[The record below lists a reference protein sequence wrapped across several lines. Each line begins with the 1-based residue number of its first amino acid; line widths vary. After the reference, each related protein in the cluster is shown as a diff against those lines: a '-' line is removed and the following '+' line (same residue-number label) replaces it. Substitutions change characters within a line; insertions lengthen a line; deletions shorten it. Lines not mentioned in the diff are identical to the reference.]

1 MNDLFEVTDLTE
13 MINYDS
19 FLFLV
24 LSLIMLWIGKKVYD
38 IFTPY
43 KIDKELTTND
53 NKAVAVSFAGYLTGL
68 GIIIWGV
75 VSSPSSPDNIM
86 FGMEIS
92 DTALLIT
99 DIVQVIIWS
108 SIGIVLLNISK
119 LVNDKLILS
128 KFNNTKELIEDKN
141 VGTGA
146 VDFGAFIASAIIIK
160 SVVSGETTTSLV
172 YEILGTLVFFVAG
185 QILFI
190 IFAMIY
196 QKITSYDFHAEIER
210 DNAAAGVSFGL
221 SLIAVGM
228 LIAHPILNS
237 DSLVRVGIW
246 FLLGTI
252 LLIISKKIVDK
263 LIFPDHKVDDEISK
277 DQNWGV
283 ALVDGLISITVV
295 LLLNSAF

>member
-1 MNDLFEVTDLTE
+1 MNGLFEVTDLTE
-13 MINYDS
+13 MVHYDS
-19 FLFLV
+19 FLFLIQ
-24 LSLIMLWIGKKVYD
+24 SLFILWIGKKVYD

-75 VSSPSSPDNIM
+75 VSSPSSVDNIM
-86 FGMEIS
+86 FGMEES
-92 DTALLIT
+92 ERALLLT
-99 DIVQVIIWS
+99 DVAQVFIWS
-108 SIGIVLLNISK
+108 FIGIILLNISRII
-119 LVNDKLILS
+119 NDKLILS

-160 SVVSGETTTSLV
+160 SVVSGETVLCMGWEMV
-172 YEILGTLVFFVAG
+172 GAIVFFTAG

-190 IFAMIY
+190 IFAIVY
-196 QKITSYDFHAEIER
+196 QKVTSYDFHAEIER
-210 DNAAAGVSFGL
+210 DNAAAGISFGL
-221 SLIAVGM
+221 ALVAVGM
-228 LIAHPILNS
+228 LIANPILKS
-237 DSLVRVGIW
+237 DSLVRLGVW
-246 FLLGTI
+246 FVLGTV

>member
-1 MNDLFEVTDLTE
+1 MNELFAITDLSE

-24 LSLIMLWIGKKVYD
+24 LSMIMLWIGKKVYD
-38 IFTPY
+38 YFTSY

-75 VSSPSSPDNIM
+75 VSSPSSSDNVM
-86 FGMEIS
+86 FGMEVS
-92 DTALLIT
+92 DMSLLIT

-108 SIGIVLLNISK
+108 SIGIILLNISK

-160 SVVSGETTTSLV
+160 SVISGETVDCMGT
-172 YEILGTLVFFVAG
+172 EMLGTLIFFVAG

-210 DNAAAGVSFGL
+210 DNAAAGLSFGL
-221 SLIAVGM
+221 ALVAVGM

-237 DSLVRVGIW
+237 DSLVRVGVW
-246 FLLGTI
+246 FVLGTV
-252 LLIISKKIVDK
+252 LLIISKKVVDK

>member
-1 MNDLFEVTDLTE
+1 MNGLFEITDLTE

-19 FLFLV
+19 FLFLI

-53 NKAVAVSFAGYLTGL
+53 NKAVAVSFTGYLTGL

-75 VSSPSSPDNIM
+75 VESPSSPDNIM
-86 FGMEIS
+86 FGMEMS
-92 DTALLIT
+92 DKALLIT
-99 DIVQVIIWS
+99 DVMQVIIWS
-108 SIGIVLLNISK
+108 SIGIVLLNVSK

-160 SVVSGETTTSLV
+160 SVVSGETVLCMGWEMV
-172 YEILGTLVFFVAG
+172 GTLVFFTVG

-210 DNAAAGVSFGL
+210 DNAAAGISFGL
-221 SLIAVGM
+221 ALVAVGM
-228 LIAHPILNS
+228 Y
-237 DSLVRVGIW
+237 LVSFRNCS
-246 FLLGTI
+246 FNYL
-252 LLIISKKIVDK
+252 
-263 LIFPDHKVDDEISK
+263 
-277 DQNWGV
+277 
-283 ALVDGLISITVV
+283 
-295 LLLNSAF
+295 

>member
-13 MINYDS
+13 MVHYDS
-19 FLFLV
+19 FLFLI
-24 LSLIMLWIGKKVYD
+24 LSLVLLWIGKRVYD

-75 VSSPSSPDNIM
+75 VSSPSSAESVM
-86 FGMEIS
+86 FEMENA
-92 DTALLIT
+92 DMALFLT
-99 DIVQVIIWS
+99 DVIQVIIWS
-108 SIGIVLLNISK
+108 FVGIVLLNISK
-119 LVNDKLILS
+119 IVNDKLILS
-128 KFNNTKELIEDKN
+128 KFDNTKELITDKN

-146 VDFGAFIASAIIIK
+146 VDFGAFVASAIIIK
-160 SVVSGETTTSLV
+160 SVISGESTTSIG
-172 YEILGTLVFFVAG
+172 YEIMGTIIFFAVG
-185 QILFI
+185 QILFVV
-190 IFAMIY
+190 FAIIY
-196 QKITSYDFHAEIER
+196 QKMTNYDFHAEIER
-210 DNAAAGVSFGL
+210 DNEAAGVSFGL
-221 SLIAVGM
+221 ALVAVGM
-228 LIAHPILNS
+228 LIANPILKS
-237 DSLVRVGIW
+237 DSLVRLGVW
-246 FLLGTI
+246 FILGVV